1 MVCWWTVSHWWMLV
15 PRLSPALATAEQ
27 LLARHQRSPAAVRVN
42 TERGTR
48 PSCSH
53 YTGGNRGK
61 YLPTADGGLTA
72 KYTANLLM
80 RVGSVFLS
88 ECLHGG

>member
-1 MVCWWTVSHWWMLV
+1 MMVCWWTVSHWWMLV

-61 YLPTADGGLTA
+61 YLPTTDGGLTA
-72 KYTANLLM
+72 AMLNTL
-80 RVGSVFLS
+80 RT
-88 ECLHGG
+88 C